1 VSTVCLPEAEVQS
14 DAQPAGTPLRASDI
28 REAAARSQIQSVGT
42 QTFAQQADCLD
53 ALGRPLK
60 DLRLSVIDQCNFRCT
75 YCMPKEVFT
84 KDYRFLSATERLSF
98 DELTA
103 LAGAFVQLGVDK
115 IRLTGGEPLLR
126 KDLERLIER
135 LAAMTT
141 RNGTPVELALTTNGS
156 LLAAKAR
163 ALKTAGLQRV
173 TVSLDSLDDDVFRRM
188 NGVEFAVSRVLEG
201 IEAACAAGLVPV
213 KVNTVIER
221 GINEHQIVP
230 LARHFRFSGVTVRF
244 IEFMDVGG
252 AASWTQS
259 GVFTSADARRAL
271 EEVFPLRAARQHK
284 LSDTAQVYR
293 YADGAGEVGFISSV
307 SQPFC
312 GDCTRARVSA
322 DGKLFLCLFATDSF
336 DLRRLVKSGCNAN
349 DLAGEIR
356 EVWRRRGDRYSEQRE
371 ETRLVPGK
379 KRYPTVR
386 MSLVGG

>member
-1 VSTVCLPEAEVQS
+1 MSTVCFPEAEAEPS
-14 DAQPAGTPLRASDI
+14 TRWTDALLRAPST
-28 REAAARSQIQSVGT
+28 RTSAAGSAPGLAMSNT
-42 QTFAQQADCLD
+42 QEDCVD

-75 YCMPKEVFT
+75 YCMPKDVFT
-84 KDYRFLSATERLSF
+84 KDYRFLSASERLSF
-98 DELTA
+98 DELTT
-103 LAGAFVQLGVDK
+103 LAGAFVRLGVDK

-135 LAAMTT
+135 LAVMKT
-141 RNGTPVELALTTNGS
+141 RSDRPVELALTTNGS

-163 ALKTAGLQRV
+163 ALKAAGLQRV

-188 NGVEFAVSRVLEG
+188 NGADFPVSRVLEG
-201 IEAACAAGLVPV
+201 IEAACAAGLGPV
-213 KVNTVIER
+213 KVNTVVER
-221 GINEHQIVP
+221 GVNDHQIVP
-230 LARHFRFSGVTVRF
+230 LARYFRHSGVTVRF

-252 AASWTQS
+252 AASWTQR
-259 GVFTSADARRAL
+259 GVFTSTDARRAL
-271 EEVFPLRAARQHK
+271 EQVFALRAGTQHK

-336 DLRRLVKSGCNAN
+336 DLRRLVKSGCSAD

-356 EVWRRRGDRYSEQRE
+356 AVWTRRGDRYSELRE
-371 ETRLVPGK
+371 ETRAAEGK

>member
-1 VSTVCLPEAEVQS
+1 VSDVCLPEVS
-14 DAQPAGTPLRASDI
+14 DLADANRATAGSAAWLRARPAPAGSQAVPSVDSDS
-28 REAAARSQIQSVGT
+28 ACTDS
-42 QTFAQQADCLD
+42 
-53 ALGRPLK
+53 LGRALQ

-98 DELTA
+98 DELAT
-103 LAGAFVQLGVDK
+103 LAGAFVKLGVEK

-135 LAAMTT
+135 LAGMTT
-141 RNGTPVELALTTNGS
+141 RRGRPLELALTTNGS

-163 ALKTAGLQRV
+163 GLKAAGLQRV
-173 TVSLDSLDDDVFRRM
+173 TVSLDGLDDDVFRRM
-188 NGVEFAVSRVLEG
+188 NGVDFPVSRVLEG
-201 IEAACAAGLVPV
+201 IEAAHAAGLAPL

-221 GINEHQIVP
+221 GVNEHQIVP
-230 LARHFRFSGVTVRF
+230 LARHFRHSGVTLRF

-252 AASWTQS
+252 AASWTQHN
-259 GVFTSADARRAL
+259 VFSSADARRML
-271 EEVFPLRAARQHK
+271 EEVYPLVAREQQQR
-284 LSDTAQVYR
+284 SDTAQLYR

-307 SQPFC
+307 SHPFC
-312 GDCTRARVSA
+312 GDCTRARVAA
-322 DGKLFLCLFATDSF
+322 DGKLYLCLFATESF
-336 DLRRLVKSGCNAN
+336 DLRRLVKSGCSVD

-356 EVWRRRGDRYSEQRE
+356 TVWARRGDRYSELRE
-371 ETRLVPGK
+371 ETRATPGK

>member
-1 VSTVCLPEAEVQS
+1 VSTVCFPEAE
-14 DAQPAGTPLRASDI
+14 AEPNARRAGMPPRAPEFLR
-28 REAAARSQIQSVGT
+28 T
-42 QTFAQQADCLD
+42 QDGCID

-75 YCMPKEVFT
+75 YCMPKDVFT
-84 KDYRFLSATERLSF
+84 KDYRFLSAAERLSF
-98 DELTA
+98 DELTT
-103 LAGAFVQLGVDK
+103 LAGAFVRLGVDK

-141 RNGTPVELALTTNGS
+141 RSGTPVELALTTNGS
-156 LLAAKAR
+156 LLAAEAR
-163 ALKTAGLQRV
+163 ALKAAGLQRV
-173 TVSLDSLDDDVFRRM
+173 TVSLDSLDDDVFRQM
-188 NGVEFAVSRVLEG
+188 NGVDFPVSRVLEG
-201 IEAACAAGLVPV
+201 IEAACAAGLAPV

-221 GINEHQIVP
+221 GVNEHQIVP
-230 LARHFRFSGVTVRF
+230 LARYFRHSGVAVRF

-252 AASWTQS
+252 AAAWTQR

-271 EEVFPLRAARQHK
+271 EQVFPLRAGTQHK

-336 DLRRLVKSGCNAN
+336 DLRGLVKSGCNAD
-349 DLAGEIR
+349 DLADEIR
-356 EVWRRRGDRYSEQRE
+356 EIWTRRGDRYSELRE
-371 ETRLVPGK
+371 ELRSAPGK
-379 KRYPTVR
+379 KHYPTVR

>member
-1 VSTVCLPEAEVQS
+1 MSTVCLPEVEVQS
-14 DAQPAGTPLRASDI
+14 DAQRADTPLRASSL
-28 REAAARSQIQSVGT
+28 REASARARTLGK
-42 QTFAQQADCLD
+42 QTDCID
-53 ALGRPLK
+53 AFGRPLK

-98 DELTA
+98 DELTT

-141 RNGTPVELALTTNGS
+141 RNGTPLELALTTNGS

-163 ALKTAGLQRV
+163 TLKAAGLQRV

-188 NGVEFAVSRVLEG
+188 NGVDFPVSRVLEG
-201 IEAACAAGLVPV
+201 IEAACAAGLAPV

-221 GINEHQIVP
+221 GVNEHQIVP
-230 LARHFRFSGVTVRF
+230 LARHFRFSDVTLRF

-252 AASWTQS
+252 AASWTQN

-271 EEVFPLRAARQHK
+271 EAVFPLLASKQHK
-284 LSDTAQVYR
+284 LSDTAQRYR

-336 DLRRLVKSGCNAN
+336 DLRRLVKSGCSAD
-349 DLAGEIR
+349 DLVGEIR
-356 EVWRRRGDRYSEQRE
+356 EVWTRRGDRYSELRE
-371 ETRLVPGK
+371 ETRIAPGT

>member
-1 VSTVCLPEAEVQS
+1 VSTVCFPEAETEPTARRVHTH
-14 DAQPAGTPLRASDI
+14 AQ
-28 REAAARSQIQSVGT
+28 E
-42 QTFAQQADCLD
+42 DCVD
-53 ALGRPLK
+53 ALGRSLK

-75 YCMPKEVFT
+75 YCMPKKVFT
-84 KDYRFLSATERLSF
+84 KDYRFLSASERLSF

-103 LAGAFVQLGVDK
+103 LAGAFVRLGVDK

-135 LAAMTT
+135 LAAMKT
-141 RNGTPVELALTTNGS
+141 RSGMPVELALTTNGS

-163 ALKTAGLQRV
+163 ALKAAGLQRV

-188 NGVEFAVSRVLEG
+188 NGVDFPVTRVLDG
-201 IEAACAAGLVPV
+201 IEAACAAGLSPV

-221 GINEHQIVP
+221 GVNDHQIVP
-230 LARHFRFSGVTVRF
+230 LARHFRHSGVTVRF

-252 AASWTQS
+252 AASWTQR
-259 GVFTSADARRAL
+259 GVFTSDDARHAL
-271 EEVFPLRAARQHK
+271 EHVFPLRASKQHK
-284 LSDTAQVYR
+284 RSDTSQVYR

-307 SQPFC
+307 SHPFC

-336 DLRRLVKSGCNAN
+336 DLRRLVKSGCDAD

-356 EVWRRRGDRYSEQRE
+356 EVWTRRGDHYSELRE
-371 ETRLVPGK
+371 ETRSAPGK